1 MTPGY
6 ICLHRKAID
15 SRVFSDADLWRHWTW
30 LLLRANYVDGWFQRE
45 LIPRG
50 SLATGTRSAAE
61 SLGLSS
67 TTVHRHWKLL
77 ESWGMITR
85 KVERGFS
92 IITICNYGTYNDR
105 PESGGTRKE
114 RKRNAGG
121 TLAEHQRN
129 TSGTLAEPIEEEQQ
143 EQEEQQGKKDSPLPP
158 KGERDEPGPMDCP
171 ELEEF
176 PVAVRDEACRTAW
189 QLWLAYKRKIRQP
202 YKTPRGQRDQLA
214 AAAGS
219 GRAAFLGC
227 LRNAQR
233 HEWKGPNLAAYHE
246 MLAKRV
252 ITADGEPAR
261 AAPQTA
267 RLFRDPD
274 DPRGVTAAVNA
285 YLGDSL

>member
-1 MTPGY
+1 MLPGY
-6 ICLHRKAID
+6 ICLHRKALD

-30 LLLRANYVDGWFQRE
+30 LLLRANYADGWFERQ

-67 TTVHRHWKLL
+67 TTIHRHWKLL

-92 IITICNYGTYNDR
+92 VISICNYGTYNDR
-105 PESGGTRKE
+105 PEGSGTQKE

-121 TLAEHQRN
+121 TLAEHERN
-129 TSGTLAEPIEEEQQ
+129 AGGTLAEPIEEEQQ
-143 EQEEQQGKKDSPLPP
+143 EQQGKKNSPLPP
-158 KGERDEPGPMDCP
+158 KGEAAEPGPMDP
-171 ELEEF
+171 PGLEEF
-176 PVAVRDEACRTAW
+176 PKAIRDEECRTAW
-189 QLWLAYKRKIRQP
+189 IWWLAYKRKIRQP
-202 YKTPRGQRDQLA
+202 YKTARGQRDQLA

-219 GRAAFLGC
+219 GRAAYLGC

-233 HEWKGPNLAAYHE
+233 NEWKGPNLPAYHE

-261 AAPQTA
+261 PQAAQNA

-274 DPRGVTAAVNA
+274 DPRGVLAAANA
-285 YLGDSL
+285 YLETPE